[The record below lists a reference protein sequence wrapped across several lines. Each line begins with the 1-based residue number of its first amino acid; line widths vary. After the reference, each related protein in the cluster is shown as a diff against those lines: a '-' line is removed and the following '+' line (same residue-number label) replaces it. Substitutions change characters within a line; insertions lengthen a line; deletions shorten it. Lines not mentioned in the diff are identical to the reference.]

1 MLKEKIIPTMIG
13 LPKSYRNI
21 LRKMALE
28 ESLKT
33 PKGQNVSVSCL
44 VRKII
49 ADYLKNNKMEKLEE
63 KVEEEDY
70 VTDD

>member
-49 ADYLKNNKMEKLEE
+49 ADYLKNNKLEE
-63 KVEEEDY
+63 RVEEEDY